1 MSTPIYPLS
10 GRPMQMGLLLK
21 LPYVA
26 LERYLDRRLRE
37 LGFAD
42 VRPAHYA
49 VFQAL
54 MPEGSRLTEL
64 AERAGMTKQSMGYL
78 VDHLEK
84 QGYLQ
89 RVPDPTDQRAQTI
102 RVTHKA
108 KKLDEAVEAV
118 LEEMHDAWAR
128 RLGKA
133 KFRQLRGLLGDLVN
147 VLHDPQP
154 DAPVPRGTANT
165 PNQISS
171 RRSGTNN

>member
-1 MSTPIYPLS
+1 
-10 GRPMQMGLLLK
+10 MQMGLLLK

-26 LERYLDRRLRE
+26 LERHLDRRLRE
-37 LGFAD
+37 LGFGD

-89 RVPDPTDQRAQTI
+89 RVPDLRDQRAQTI
-102 RVTHKA
+102 RITAKA

-133 KFRQLRGLLGDLVN
+133 KFRQLRDLLGQLVN
-147 VLHDPQP
+147 VLGEADP
-154 DAPVPRGTANT
+154 APAPPATRAPQKVRP
-165 PNQISS
+165 
-171 RRSGTNN
+171 

>member
-37 LGFAD
+37 LGFGD

-54 MPEGSRLTEL
+54 RPEGSRLTEL
-64 AERAGMTKQSMGYL
+64 ADRAGMTKQSMGYL

-89 RVPDPTDQRAQTI
+89 RVPDPGDQRAQII
-102 RVTHKA
+102 RVTQKA

-133 KFRQLRGLLGDLVN
+133 KFRQLRDLLGDLVN
-147 VLHDPQP
+147 VLREVEPTP
-154 DAPVPRGTANT
+154 APPAARAQKVR
-165 PNQISS
+165 Q
-171 RRSGTNN
+171 